1 MSGKRT
7 AGLVILIS
15 FASACRRAA
24 PPPAA
29 APPIFED
36 AAASAGVGFT
46 HFNGRRTSQLPEDM
60 GSGACFT
67 DVDGDGRP
75 DLYFV
80 DATPLGAPS
89 ASVSRLYRNKGDG
102 AFARVD
108 ASGAEAVGTGMGC
121 LFADFD
127 GDSRPDLLVT
137 SYEGVKLFRNDG
149 GLKFTDVTRASG
161 LADPRWAVGA
171 CAADYDGDGRVDL
184 YVPRYVDY
192 RPGAMRSAAQ
202 RDGYA
207 LPVTLSP
214 YAYEPLANSLYRN
227 EGGLRFRETTRESR
241 TGNPGGKGMQC
252 VFADLDEDGRADLF
266 GANDVTPDALLRNRG
281 DGAFADATNEAWLGD
296 VKSSMGVALGDVDAD
311 GDLDLVVTQWL
322 AHEKSLYI
330 NLLRERAKLDRP
342 GKRLHFSDGNA
353 ATGLGE
359 ATLDNVGWGTALFD
373 YDDDGKLDLVI
384 ANGSTFEDRK
394 LPENLVPQ
402 KMQLFHNENGLFV
415 DVSSRAG
422 AAFQVPLNARGLAVA
437 DFDGD
442 GRLDL
447 AVNVHGGPA
456 LLLRNASK
464 AGGSLTIRLRGRAPN
479 TDAVGARVTAV
490 TPDGRRQVCLVT
502 LGGSYLSQSDPA
514 CHFGLGTQVQASE
527 VLIVWPDGTRRV
539 LKNVPAGRPVTV
551 TR

>member
-1 MSGKRT
+1 MSGRRALALACLL
-7 AGLVILIS
+7 AG
-15 FASACRRAA
+15 ACRRAPA
-24 PPPAA
+24 PPAA
-29 APPIFED
+29 APLFED
-36 AAASAGVGFT
+36 AGARAGIGFT
-46 HFNGRRTSQLPEDM
+46 HFHGRRTSQLPEDM
-60 GSGACFT
+60 GSGVCFA

-80 DATPLGAPS
+80 DSVPLGAPN
-89 ASVSRLYRNKGDG
+89 ASVSRMYRNKGDG
-102 AFARVD
+102 TFALVER
-108 ASGAEAVGTGMGC
+108 SGAEAVGTGMGC
-121 LFADFD
+121 LFVDFD
-127 GDSRPDLLVT
+127 GNGLPDLVVT
-137 SYEGVKLFRNDG
+137 SYEGLHLFRNEGDF
-149 GLKFTDVTRASG
+149 KFTDVTRAAG
-161 LADPRWAVGA
+161 LSDARWAAGV

-192 RPGAMRSAAQ
+192 RPGAVRSAAQ

-214 YAYEPLANSLYRN
+214 YAYAPLANSLYRN
-227 EGGLRFRETTRESR
+227 EGAMRFRETTREAR
-241 TGNPGGKGMQC
+241 AGNPGGKGLQC
-252 VFADLDEDGRADLF
+252 VFADLDEDGRPDLF
-266 GANDVTPDALLRNRG
+266 VADDVTPDALLRNRG
-281 DGAFADATNEAWLGD
+281 DGTFADATNEAWLGD
-296 VKSSMGVALGDVDAD
+296 VKSSMGAALGDVDGD

-330 NLLRERAKLDRP
+330 NLLRERAKIDRP
-342 GKRLHFSDGNA
+342 GGRLHFSDGNA

-384 ANGSTFEDRK
+384 VNGSTFEDRK
-394 LPENLVPQ
+394 RPENLVPQ

-437 DFDGD
+437 DYDGD

-464 AGGSLTIRLRGRAPN
+464 AGRSLTVRLRGNAPN
-479 TDAVGARVTAV
+479 TDAAGARVTAV
-490 TPDGRRQVCLVT
+490 LPDGREQVCLVT

-514 CHFGLGTQVQASE
+514 CHFGLGAQTQARE
-527 VLIVWPDGTRRV
+527 LRIVWPDGKRRT
-539 LKNVPAGRPVTV
+539 LREVPAGSVTV
-551 TR
+551 TQSGS

>member
-1 MSGKRT
+1 MSGR
-7 AGLVILIS
+7 AALALLLL
-15 FASACRRAA
+15 AAACRRPAA

-29 APPIFED
+29 ALFED
-36 AAASAGVGFT
+36 AGARAGIAFS

-60 GSGACFT
+60 GSGVCFA
-67 DVDGDGRP
+67 DADGDGRP

-80 DATPLGAPS
+80 DAAPLGASAPS
-89 ASVSRLYRNKGDG
+89 ASRLYRNKGDG
-102 AFARVD
+102 TFEAVSN
-108 ASGAEAVGTGMGC
+108 SGAEASGMGMGC

-127 GDSRPDLLVT
+127 GDALPDLLVT
-137 SYEGVKLFRNDG
+137 SYEGLRLFRNG
-149 GLKFTDVTRASG
+149 GALKFTDVTKPAG
-161 LADPRWAVGA
+161 LGDPRWAAGA

-192 RPGAMRSAAQ
+192 KPGSVRSAAQ

-214 YAYEPLANSLYRN
+214 YAYGALSNSLYRN
-227 EGGLRFRETTRESR
+227 EGGLRFRETTREAR
-241 TGNPGGKGMQC
+241 AGNPGGKGLQC
-252 VFADLDEDGRADLF
+252 VFADLDEDGRPDLF
-266 GANDVTPDALLRNRG
+266 VADDVTPDALLRNRG
-281 DGAFADATNEAWLGD
+281 GGTFADATNEAWLGD
-296 VKSSMGVALGDVDAD
+296 VKSSMGAALGDVDGD
-311 GDLDLVVTQWL
+311 GDLDMVVTQWL

-342 GKRLHFSDGNA
+342 GSRLHFSDGNA

-373 YDDDGKLDLVI
+373 YDDDGRLDLVI
-384 ANGSTFEDRK
+384 VNGSTFEERK
-394 LPENLVPQ
+394 APEKLVPQ
-402 KMQLFHNENGLFV
+402 RMQLFHNENGLFV

-437 DFDGD
+437 DYDGD

-464 AGGSLTIRLRGRAPN
+464 GGASLNVRLRGRAPN
-479 TDAVGARVTAV
+479 TDSAGARVTAV
-490 TPDGRRQVCLVT
+490 LPGGARQVCLVT

-514 CHFGLGTQVQASE
+514 CHFGLGAGGRVE
-527 VLIVWPDGTRRV
+527 ELRVVWPDGASRT
-539 LKNVPAGRPVTV
+539 LKDVPAGRPLTIA
-551 TR
+551 R